1 MADDGTVL
9 GNLPRSRPGRRSEK
23 RATASAAKAAGRAE
37 REDSPAAKPPPGAGD
52 AVAPDADSTKRARR
66 VAPDAERPR
75 GARRVAPDAEQA
87 GDARRAE
94 PESDPVG
101 DVIRTA
107 AKLAGTGVR
116 VAGTVTQEI
125 VRRIPRP

>member
-9 GNLPRSRPGRRSEK
+9 GNLPRSRPGKRSEK

-37 REDSPAAKPPPGAGD
+37 RADSPAAKPPPGA
-52 AVAPDADSTKRARR
+52 ADT
-66 VAPDAERPR
+66 VAPDAEATERARRAAADTETPR
-75 GARRVAPDAEQA
+75 GARRVAPGADQA
-87 GDARRAE
+87 GDAARAE

-116 VAGTVTQEI
+116 VAGTVTREI
-125 VRRIPRP
+125 VRRIPRR